1 MTAAAKVLEEAL
13 ALSADERSR
22 LVARLI
28 ESLDVE
34 TEEEG
39 VEAAWRSEVSRRVR
53 ELDEG
58 TVEAVDWSEARRQ
71 IMG

>member
-1 MTAAAKVLEEAL
+1 MNAAAKVLEEAL

-53 ELDEG
+53 ELDES